1 MANIQEQ
8 GPATKANDQAKS
20 GGERDYGRSIRAA
33 ARGLLQGIFDEFQFI
48 DTMIS
53 TIRRGLTNAFK
64 AGLKQAGAAP
74 ADLDTPEYLPERLAL
89 DGLINENMSSLFSFS
104 GYIQQ
109 RKVKYYDEG
118 KKQLAL
124 TQVFSR
130 ALLWSNQYDKA
141 RVLAFTMASGDAP
154 TTWRIGATEIHCKSC
169 LTFEGRTY
177 RASTWAKND
186 ALPKSASLCCGGY
199 QCDCSTVPA
208 APGTPITK
216 GRFPAGAL
224 CK

>member
-1 MANIQEQ
+1 MTDNTLQEQ

-48 DTMIS
+48 DTMLS

-64 AGLKQAGAAP
+64 AGLKQAGAQP
-74 ADLDTPEYLPERLAL
+74 SDLDTPEYLPERLAL
-89 DGLINENMSSLFSFS
+89 DGLINENMSSLFAFS
-104 GYIQQ
+104 GFIQQ

-124 TQVFSR
+124 DQVFNR

-141 RVLAFTMASGDAP
+141 RVLAFTMASGDQKMLWTRGP
-154 TTWRIGATEIHCKSC
+154 TSDSC
-169 LTFEGRTY
+169 STCIRFDGRVY
-177 RASTWAKND
+177 RASTWTKHG
-186 ALPKSASLCCGGY
+186 ALPKVEALCCHGFN
-199 QCDCSTVPA
+199 CLCTL
-208 APGTPITK
+208 TPTDLPMTK
-216 GRFPAGAL
+216 GHFPAGAL